1 MFDAEKYIEEYQ
13 SAQGAARVKALKNA
27 IHAADEAKDDEWS
40 FRFRHRCIQA
50 STFGGDEVDSMILFP
65 EMMALYDR
73 SEDLQ
78 ADEDNLHTLLW
89 DFKWIINDAVDF
101 THIPLDQIESLN
113 AEFKKRLEAN
123 GKSLRPYY
131 YLRENTLLQTGR
143 VPDPSESGYYRTL
156 PEDDLKDCKACEASH
171 DVNVA
176 LLQEKREMAEAKS
189 RPIFSGELR
198 CAEIPHRTYAHWID
212 YDLRHG
218 DFAHGKRLA
227 KRLYPMVR
235 GDMKHLFRIGTLLC
249 FYSKADRAI
258 GVNIFRHELPNF
270 MECRNHAMRFAF
282 ANGAYHLFRNMQA
295 PDVSMILPREFPL
308 WKGDHHYSSAEMRDY
323 FYEEAS
329 KLAAAFD
336 KRNGNSSF
344 TDRLNEEYP
353 DYPEDGAED
362 LSIGET
368 EQVPSMLA
376 AVCSTLPD
384 ELTLASVTESVE
396 KDGRYKVIATKVLEE
411 QGILAFQIAENGGSE
426 EIYSVMVACQ
436 PVPDVNEFRPASPI
450 SDTTKEACENA
461 EGAVF
466 VVMPFEDKQPDLAL
480 HFQLRIV
487 NLICPDAVAVLDLSR
502 AKLLPAG
509 WVTLAANSDVPPLVD
524 YLYNLQ
530 LCGDADHE
538 HIWIRTIGLRCCGL
552 RDLEIL
558 DATKEN
564 YTRFCDMLCF
574 AAERI
579 LLRGE
584 MENARM
590 PFNVVEKDD
599 GSQVVCTWVDAVT
612 ADADYPAED
621 AAGMAVRRLELGEDQ
636 GDYAKNAVLYLYDGE
651 AADGSPKRKRLGAL
665 TEAEFQRFRY
675 GQFYVTGRKIAALAE
690 ERYGLF
696 RAMQEK
702 APENAYVCVEYE
714 AEDDTGEIWVQVTE
728 TAEKQFTGK
737 LTDDCIAGKAG
748 DPFTG
753 DPADLT
759 DFSVRIGDL
768 VIHPNT
774 AYIALDIE

>member
-13 SAQGAARVKALKNA
+13 STRGTARLRALKKA
-27 IHAADEAKDDEWS
+27 IQAADEAKDDEWS
-40 FRFRHRCIQA
+40 FRFRHRCIQT
-50 STFGGDEVDSMILFP
+50 STFGGDEVDGMILFP

-73 SEDLQ
+73 SEELQ

-101 THIPLDQIESLN
+101 THIPLEQIESLN
-113 AEFKKRLEAN
+113 EEFKKRLEAN

-143 VPDPSESGYYRTL
+143 VPEPSESGYYRTL

-176 LLQEKREMAEAKS
+176 LLQGKREMAEAKS
-189 RPIFSGELR
+189 RPIFSGELH

-235 GDMKHLFRIGTLLC
+235 GDMKHLFRIGSLLC

-258 GVNIFRHELPNF
+258 GANIFRHELHNF
-270 MECRNHAMRFAF
+270 MECRNHAMRFEF
-282 ANGAYHLFRNMQA
+282 ANGAYHLFKNMQA
-295 PDVSMILPREFPL
+295 EEISMILPRDFPL
-308 WKGDHHYSSAEMRDY
+308 WHEEHHYESAKLRDY
-323 FYEEAS
+323 FYEEAA

-353 DYPEDGAED
+353 DYPENTED
-362 LSIGET
+362 FTSGET
-368 EQVPSMLA
+368 EQTPSVLA
-376 AVCSTLPD
+376 AVCTTLPD
-384 ELTLASVTESVE
+384 ELTLASVSRTLE
-396 KDGRYKVIATKVLEE
+396 KDGRYKVIATKTIDE
-411 QGILAFQIAENGGSE
+411 QGVLAFQIAENGGTE
-426 EIYSVMVACQ
+426 EIYPVMIACQ

-480 HFQLRIV
+480 HFQLRIL
-487 NLICPDAVAVLDLSR
+487 NLICPDAVAVLDISR
-502 AKLLPAG
+502 MKLLPAG
-509 WVTLAANSDVPPLVD
+509 WVLLAANSDVPPLVD

-530 LCGDADHE
+530 LYGDADHD
-538 HIWIRTIGLRCCGL
+538 HLWIRTVGLRCCGL
-552 RDLEIL
+552 RELEIL

-584 MENARM
+584 MDDAGT
-590 PFNVVEKDD
+590 PFNVVSLDD
-599 GSQVVCTWVDAVT
+599 GSQVVCTWVSPEK

-621 AAGMAVRRLELGEDQ
+621 AAGMAVRRDALGEDQ
-636 GDYAKNAVLYLYDGE
+636 GDYAKNAILYLYDGE
-651 AADGSPKRKRLGAL
+651 SADGSTKRKRLGAL
-665 TEAEFQRFRY
+665 TEAEFERFRY
-675 GQFYVTGRKIAALAE
+675 GQFLVTGRKIAALAE
-690 ERYGLF
+690 ERYDLF

-702 APENAYVCVEYE
+702 SPENSYVCVHYE
-714 AEDDTGEIWVQVTE
+714 NEEDEDEIWVQVTE
-728 TAEKQFTGK
+728 AAEQQFTGR
-737 LTDDCIAGKAG
+737 LADDSIAGKAG

-753 DPADLT
+753 KPADLT
-759 DFSVRIGDL
+759 DFSVRIGDM